1 MAQWRRHLTVNPLQ
15 RNTVGSSSTPSIY
28 ADMAELEDAAGSNPA
43 GEIHAGSNPAVSMS
57 WRFGREVYCTSL
69 ENWRSETGPGVRI
82 PQSPLLSRAPMV
94 SGHTAN
100 VLVGK
105 PTWGFESLRERYAGM
120 VEFGRRSGSRTRW
133 EKSRVGSSPTT
144 GTYIGGYA

>member
-1 MAQWRRHLTVNPLQ
+1 M
-15 RNTVGSSSTPSIY
+15 GSSPTPSTY
-28 ADMAELEDAAGSNPA
+28 ADMAELEDAVGSNPA
-43 GEIHAGSNPAVSMS
+43 GGIHAGSNPAVSIS
-57 WRFGREVYCTSL
+57 WRFGREAYYTSL
-69 ENWRSETGPGVRI
+69 ENWRSGNWSGGGRI
-82 PQSPLLSRAPMV
+82 PQSPLRSRAPMV

-105 PTWGFESLRERYAGM
+105 PAWGFESLRERFTGM
-120 VEFGRRSGSRTRW
+120 VEFGRRSGFRTRW